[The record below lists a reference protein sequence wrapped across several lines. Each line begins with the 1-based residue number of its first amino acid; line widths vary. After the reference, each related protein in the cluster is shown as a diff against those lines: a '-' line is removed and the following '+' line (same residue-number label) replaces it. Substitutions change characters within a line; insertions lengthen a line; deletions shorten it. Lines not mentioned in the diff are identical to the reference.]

1 MERVIRLSKPY
12 WSAFRIRALLE
23 FQYRGAAL
31 GGIVTQGFFG
41 LVLIYLYQALYAGSD
56 PRQLMETVTYV
67 WLQQMLFRALL
78 TSEGEIV
85 QQIMSGSVAYSLIRP
100 VDQQLYWCC
109 RDLAM
114 KIVGVLM
121 RLMPMLLLQLVLP
134 ADCRMLPPASLLAF
148 LQFLASTALGFLCL
162 TEISSITDACVMI
175 TLDNKG
181 LSAII
186 NLLKAALSGNVIPLT
201 LFPAALQNLIRYQ
214 PFAQALD
221 APIRM
226 YLNEQTAGEF
236 ALNFGVQLLWFFA
249 LMLLARLLWRGN
261 LKRIVVQGG

>member
-1 MERVIRLSKPY
+1 MMQKIRPY

-31 GGIVTQGFFG
+31 GGIITQGFFG
-41 LVLIYLYQALYAGSD
+41 LILIFLYQALYAGSE
-56 PRQLMETVTYV
+56 PRQLMETITYV
-67 WLQQMLFRALL
+67 WLQQMFFFALL
-78 TSEGEIV
+78 TGEGEII
-85 QQIMSGSVAYSLIRP
+85 QQIMSGSVAYSLVRP

-114 KIVGVLM
+114 KIVGVGM
-121 RLMPMLLLQLVLP
+121 RLTPMLLLQFILP
-134 ADCRMLPPASLLAF
+134 EDCRMLPPGSPLAF
-148 LQFLASTALGFLCL
+148 VQFFVSMLMGFLCL
-162 TEISSITDACVMI
+162 TEISSISQACVMI
-175 TLDNKG
+175 TLDNRG
-181 LSAII
+181 LSSIL
-186 NLLKAALSGNVIPLT
+186 NLLKAVLSGNVIPLT
-201 LFPAALQNLIRYQ
+201 LFPASVQQLIRYQ

-249 LMLLARLLWRGN
+249 LMLMARLLWRSN
-261 LKRIVVQGG
+261 LKRLVVQGG